1 MICVGEK
8 FYDRL
13 EKIWEKNSFPISLVL
28 CVVIGILYYKGLV
41 TNIRMVT
48 GNVVMFASMVVA
60 VNGVFLTLII
70 TLQESS
76 VFIRLKEI
84 FPDFQKKL
92 YISLRD
98 QIHFGIIVVAMSIL
112 INILPPSPNKYL
124 SSIGVGVWFFFF
136 ILMGVGSFV
145 SVKLVTDIIVKNFKI
160 PTRSRRQ

>member
-1 MICVGEK
+1 MAEK
-8 FYDRL
+8 LYDRL
-13 EKIWEKNSFPISLVL
+13 EIIWEKHSFAISFII
-28 CVVIGILYYKGLV
+28 CVFVGILYFNGLV

-70 TLQESS
+70 TLQESPA
-76 VFIRLKEI
+76 FIRLKGI

-92 YISLRD
+92 YLSLRD
-98 QIHFGIIVVAMSIL
+98 QIHFGILVVAMSIL

-136 ILMGVGSFV
+136 ILMGLGSFF
-145 SVKLVTDIIVKNFKI
+145 SVKLVTDIIVKNFKT

>member
-1 MICVGEK
+1 MAEK
-8 FYDRL
+8 LYDRL
-13 EKIWEKNSFPISLVL
+13 EIIWEKHSFAISFII
-28 CVVIGILYYKGLV
+28 CVFVGILYFNGLV

-76 VFIRLKEI
+76 AFIRIKGI

-92 YISLRD
+92 YLSLRD
-98 QIHFGIIVVAMSIL
+98 QIHFGILVVAMSIL

-136 ILMGVGSFV
+136 TLMGVGSFF
-145 SVKLVTDIIVKNFKI
+145 SVKLVTDIIVKNFKT